1 MMNVIRKFDAEA
13 ATEANVAPSRR
24 QFIIGAA
31 AAAGGLVVGFGSDAA
46 APAKKKKAA
55 AVDPFDAYIQISPDN
70 KVTIL
75 SSQFDMGQGSYHG
88 IATLVIEELGASW
101 DQITVRGA
109 NGNLAYYAN
118 IAFGGAFQG
127 SGGSTTI
134 PTSFN
139 RYRTAG
145 ATVRMMLSEAAAKA
159 WGVPTSEVTAK
170 GGMLTHASGKSASFG
185 EMAAAAAKVPV
196 PEKVALKK
204 PSDWTE
210 IGNADG
216 RRHDSA
222 PKTNGT
228 HDFTIDVKLPGML
241 TAVMIHAP
249 RFGGTV
255 KSVDASKAK
264 AVAGVVDVVQ
274 VPRGVAVVARNM
286 WAAIKGRE
294 AVTVQW
300 DDSKAEMRGTD
311 QIMTE
316 YKKLA
321 AGKPQIVPVNKGDV
335 DKAFA
340 GAAKVIEAEF
350 TFPFLAHAAMEP
362 LNAVAHKNAD
372 GILEV
377 WGGHQMPDAYQAHAA
392 GNAGMKPEQV
402 RMHIMKTGGGFG
414 RRASPSDGDITAE
427 AVSIARAIGWKAP
440 VKLQWTRDN
449 DMRGGRYRP
458 AYVHRL
464 KAGLDARGNLIA
476 WNHHIVGQSI
486 VAQNMPF
493 MMAKNKLDFMS
504 LEGAGNLPYTIP
516 NFRVGSTNTD
526 VGVPVLWWRSVGSTH
541 NAYATEVFLDEVS
554 KAGGKDPLALRLELL
569 KGKPRHTG
577 VLKLAAEKASWGKK
591 KLAKGRAMGLAVH
604 ESFHSFVAEVA
615 EVSLEDGE
623 PKVHRVV
630 AAVDCGMP
638 INPNVIEAQVQG
650 SIGFGLG
657 AVLAEKITMTDGVVD
672 QANYDTYTPLRM
684 NAMPDVEVHIVPST
698 ESPTGIGEPA
708 VPPIGPAVAN
718 GVAAASGTVIRDL
731 PMNKNA

>member
-1 MMNVIRKFDAEA
+1 MINIIRKY
-13 ATEANVAPSRR
+13 APEPQIESTRR
-24 QFIIGAA
+24 SFMIGAA
-31 AAAGGLVVGFGSDAA
+31 AAAGGLVVGFGANTGADAA
-46 APAKKKKAA
+46 APAKKKAA
-55 AVDPFDAYIQISPDN
+55 AIDPFDAYIQISPDN

-88 IATLVIEELGASW
+88 IATLVIEELGADW
-101 DQITVRGA
+101 DQITVQGA
-109 NGNLAYYAN
+109 SGNKGYYAN
-118 IAFGGAFQG
+118 LAFGGGFQG
-127 SGGSTTI
+127 SGGSTSM
-134 PTSFN
+134 PSSYV
-139 RYRTAG
+139 RYRQAG
-145 ATVRMMLSEAAAKA
+145 ATARAMLSEAAAKA
-159 WGVPTSEVTAK
+159 WGVPASEITAK
-170 GGMLTHASGKSASFG
+170 GGKLKHKSGKSARFG
-185 EMAAAAAKVPV
+185 EMAAAAAKMPV
-196 PEKVALKK
+196 PQNVSLKK
-204 PSDWTE
+204 PADWTE
-210 IGNADG
+210 IGNTGG
-216 RRHDSA
+216 RRHDTA

-228 HDFTIDVKLPGML
+228 HDFTIDVKLPDML

-255 KSVDASKAK
+255 KSFDASKAK

-274 VPRGVAVVARNM
+274 VPRGVAVVGEHM

-294 AVTVQW
+294 AVSVQW
-300 DDSKAEMRGTD
+300 DDSTAEMRGTD
-311 QIMTE
+311 QIMAG

-321 AGKPQIVPVNKGDV
+321 AGKPQIVPVNNGDV

-340 GAAKVIEAEF
+340 NAAKVIEAEY

-362 LNAVAHKNAD
+362 LNAVAHKNAE

-392 GNAGMKPEQV
+392 GAAGMKPEQV

-414 RRASPSDGDITAE
+414 RRASPADADITSE
-427 AVSIARAIGWKAP
+427 AVSIAKAIGFKAP

-464 KAGLDARGNLIA
+464 KAGLDAAGNLIA
-476 WNHHIVGQSI
+476 WDHHIVGQSI

-493 MMAKNKLDFMS
+493 MMAKNGLDFMS
-504 LEGAGNLPYTIP
+504 LEGAGNLPYAIP

-541 NAYATEVFLDEVS
+541 NAYATESFLDEVAR
-554 KAGGKDPLALRLELL
+554 AGDKDPLALRLALL
-569 KGKPRHTG
+569 KDKPRHAG
-577 VLKLAAEKASWGKK
+577 VLKLAAKKSGWGTK
-591 KLAKGRAMGLAVH
+591 KLPKGHAMGLAVH
-604 ESFHSFVAEVA
+604 ESFHSYVAEVA
-615 EVSLEDGE
+615 EVSVEDGE

-630 AAVDCGMP
+630 AAVDCGIP

-650 SIGFGLG
+650 SIAFGLG
-657 AVLAEKITMTDGVVD
+657 SILAEQITMTDGVVD
-672 QANYDTYTPLRM
+672 QGNYDTYTPLRM

-718 GVAAASGTVIRDL
+718 GVAAATGKVIRDL
-731 PMNKNA
+731 PMIG